1 MSLFNTYELANTYL
15 LHIPR
20 TNDTK
25 MFKSP
30 GLAVRIMRK
39 YPEVA
44 ALRGFRAAKGARTG
58 AVSTRFCQRAGM
70 VAVHKL
76 LYDKYKVDNK
86 VVFQNTPT

>member
-30 GLAVRIMRK
+30 GLAKRIMRI
-39 YPEVA
+39 YPEVG
-44 ALRGFRAAKGARTG
+44 ALWGFRIAKGDCTG
-58 AVSTRFCQRAGM
+58 AASTCLSTCRHGGDPQ
-70 VAVHKL
+70 
-76 LYDKYKVDNK
+76 VD
-86 VVFQNTPT
+86 VQ